1 MSDETKLIL
10 QKYVNELVNIYG
22 SHLQTVILYGSYARG
37 DYNADSDIDI
47 LILLDLKDE
56 EVKGYRH
63 KLADVTFDYNM
74 DFEVDIK
81 PLAKSK
87 AHFEKWIMA
96 YPFYSNI
103 NREGVKLFDVA

>member
-1 MSDETKLIL
+1 MLNETKLIL

-22 SHLQTVILYGSYARG
+22 RHLQTVILYGSYARG

-47 LILLDLKDE
+47 MILLDLKE
-56 EVKGYRH
+56 EDVKEYRH
-63 KLADVTFDYNM
+63 KLSDLTFDYNM

-87 AHFEKWIMA
+87 EHFEKWIKA

-103 NREGVKLFDVA
+103 DKEGVKLFDVA